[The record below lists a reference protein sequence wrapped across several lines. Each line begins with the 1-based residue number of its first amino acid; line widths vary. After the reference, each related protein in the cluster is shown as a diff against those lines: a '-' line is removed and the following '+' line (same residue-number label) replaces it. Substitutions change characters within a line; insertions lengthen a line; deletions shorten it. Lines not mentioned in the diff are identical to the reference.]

1 MRDDVVFYGAVIV
14 GLGVIVLHFIA
25 LVVKIIV

>member
-25 LVVKIIV
+25 LVLRIIV

>member
-14 GLGVIVLHFIA
+14 GVGVIVLHFIA
-25 LVVKIIV
+25 LILGVIV